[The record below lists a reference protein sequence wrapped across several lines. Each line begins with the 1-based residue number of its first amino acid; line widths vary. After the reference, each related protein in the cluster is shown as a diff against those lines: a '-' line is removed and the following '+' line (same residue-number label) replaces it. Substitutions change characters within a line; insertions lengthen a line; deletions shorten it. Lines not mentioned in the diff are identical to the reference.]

1 LRCSA
6 TRGKGPYLPGPI
18 AALAQELGAAERTV
32 RATSDVRKYSGM
44 GRVRPSR
51 STESS
56 RLREIEILA
65 GEVFRSIGMDRIAD
79 ADPMSVDVLEDYAR
93 DGRSWVAV
101 DEGDRPVGYA
111 VVDFVDG
118 NAHIEQISVLPDHQ
132 GRGLG
137 KDLLDA
143 VHAWAIDAG
152 CPALTLSTF
161 SHVPWNRPL
170 YEHLGFVVVPED
182 VLQPGLRGVREHES
196 RMGLNPL
203 WRVCMRRSTG
213 ISVTK
218 ES

>member
-1 LRCSA
+1 MR
-6 TRGKGPYLPGPI
+6 
-18 AALAQELGAAERTV
+18 
-32 RATSDVRKYSGM
+32 
-44 GRVRPSR
+44 RVRPSL

-79 ADPMSVDVLEDYAR
+79 ADPMSLEVLEDYAR

-101 DEGDRPVGYA
+101 DEDDRPVGYA
-111 VVDFVDG
+111 VVDVVDG
-118 NAHIEQISVLPDHQ
+118 NAHIEQISVIPDHQ
-132 GRGLG
+132 GQGLG
-137 KDLLDA
+137 KDLLET
-143 VHAWAIDAG
+143 VHAWAIEAG

-182 VLQPGLRGVREHES
+182 ALQPGLRGVREHE
-196 RMGLNPL
+196 RRIGLDPL
-203 WRVCMRRSTG
+203 SRVCMRRSTG
-213 ISVTK
+213 IKVTE